1 MMKKHS
7 SAGFLGSIA
16 FHSAIALAVI
26 ISIKSHDSANGFTAQ
41 VVDTHISME
50 MLMATTV
57 ETEPEPTPPEPEIKE
72 PEPIA
77 KEEVE
82 DPTLKVKP
90 EPPKEKPKEEKKEKP
105 KEKSKEKPKGK
116 PKEKIEQKAVRR
128 DVVKADKVVEGNA
141 TMNSQATSTSAVATT
156 NNPNLT
162 GTGTSGSE
170 IDAYRSALRREI
182 ERNKRYPQRAKM
194 MRKQGIV
201 QISFTLGNDGALNNP
216 QIANSSG
223 NEDLD
228 NAALQAV
235 KQARSIGTPPAG
247 MGRTLTV
254 PISFKIQ

>member
-1 MMKKHS
+1 MKKHS
-7 SAGFLGSIA
+7 SAGFLGSLL
-16 FHSAIALAVI
+16 FHGVIALGI
-26 ISIKSHDSANGFTAQ
+26 FTTIKNQDSANGFVGQT
-41 VVDTHISME
+41 VDTYISME

-57 ETEPEPTPPEPEIKE
+57 ETEAPAPEPEKQPE

-82 DPTLKVKP
+82 DPTLKEKP

-105 KEKSKEKPKGK
+105 KDKPKEKPKDK
-116 PKEKIEQKAVRR
+116 PKEKLEKKPVRTDVQKADRVI
-128 DVVKADKVVEGNA
+128 EGNA
-141 TMNSQATSTSAVATT
+141 AINSQAKSTSANATST
-156 NNPNLT
+156 NPNLT
-162 GTGTSGSE
+162 GTGASGSE

-201 QISFTLGNDGALNNP
+201 QISFSLGNDGALNNP
-216 QIANSSG
+216 RIVSSSG

-235 KQARSIGTPPAG
+235 EQARSIGSPPAG
-247 MGRTLTV
+247 MGRNITV
-254 PISFKIQ
+254 PVSFKIQ